1 MTSQEGLCR
10 DPYKQIVFATCYIF
24 AVISGIGLSLVLVEA
39 FSKERKKSVIIL
51 CIVLISIS
59 EIINSLSKLLTIIR
73 SVVSKETEQT
83 VSNIQIVFSIYSDVS
98 SLIVS
103 LILSLK
109 LQDLTKTDQSS
120 KRKFNKNIILFVS
133 VVIPLI
139 IGLTLVSIDFYV
151 FNVPSDFKNECKVW
165 AWINRNLSLGLYG
178 FVWIIII
185 IIIRIN
191 CQSISRVTLKVEMLT
206 QNKKSKDTEESESN
220 SNNQLIDTI
229 ISSNANKLILQI
241 KYFPIVTCIIWG
253 ILSIDRISDDLALIL
268 EFNYSNYLPLEIF
281 KQTTI
286 FLHNLISSTRGLIY
300 CVTFFRA
307 DKKLFIDVLK
317 RISMICC
324 CEPDMSHIKKK
335 KIKNVEIGKN
345 SLIVPKDFED
355 SNF

>member
-24 AVISGIGLSLVLVEA
+24 AVISVIGLSLVLVEA
-39 FSKERKKSVIIL
+39 FSKERKKSVIVL
-51 CIVLISIS
+51 CIILISIS

-73 SVVSKETEQT
+73 GVVSQTTEQK

-109 LQDLTKTDQSS
+109 LQDLTKTDQST
-120 KRKFNKNIILFVS
+120 KRKFNKNIIRLVS

-139 IGLTLVSIDFYV
+139 IALTLCCIDFFV
-151 FNVPSDFKNECKVW
+151 FDVQSDFKNECKVW
-165 AWINRNLSLGLYG
+165 AWINRHLSLGLYG

-185 IIIRIN
+185 IMIFIN

-206 QNKKSKDTEESESN
+206 QNKNAKDTEESESN
-220 SNNQLIDTI
+220 SNDQLIDTI

-253 ILSIDRISDDLALIL
+253 ILSVDRISDDLALIL
-268 EFNYSNYLPLEIF
+268 KFDFSRYLPLEIF

-307 DKKLFIDVLK
+307 DKKLFIDILK
-317 RISMICC
+317 RMSLICC

-335 KIKNVEIGKN
+335 KIKKVEIGKN

-355 SNF
+355 SIV